1 MTTTTQ
7 NSWLKDKVFTY
18 ENGIV
23 LLLGFTFGVV
33 FFDRNAIGVLGA
45 EIIRDLE
52 LSNTQFGLLGS
63 GLSLAWALSA
73 YLIGAWSDKRGVRK
87 PFLLLSIVVF
97 SLCSVFTGLA
107 GTFMLLLLAR
117 VVMGLAEGPFLPV
130 CLSIINEQSSPKRR
144 GVNIG
149 LVQTLFASLL
159 GSVAAPLVLVWLAQQ
174 YGWRMTFF
182 LTGIPGLI
190 CAVLIWKFVRE
201 PKAPAVQES
210 GNNYGILANALVM
223 LKTRNILVCSLIAIF
238 MVAWYLVSLIFLPV
252 FFTAYRGFSAENMS
266 YLMAAAGLATPIFG
280 FLVPGLSDRFGRKP
294 IMLIFTFIGL
304 ITAFTAL
311 WFTGPL
317 WIMAIL
323 LFIGWSAS
331 GSFPLFMGVIPGET
345 MPRAMA
351 ASAMGLVVG
360 VGELL
365 GGTLAP
371 SLAGALADQTSLAA
385 PVVIIGV
392 CAFMG
397 GVLSFFLVETAP
409 SKLKHSIPP
418 APVS

>member
-1 MTTTTQ
+1 MNTTTQ
-7 NSWLKDKVFTY
+7 RSWLKDKVFTY

-33 FFDRNAIGVLGA
+33 FFDRNAVGLLGND
-45 EIIRDLE
+45 IIADLG
-52 LSNTQFGLLGS
+52 LSNTQFGMLGS

-73 YLIGAWSDKRGVRK
+73 YIIAAWSDRRGARK

-97 SLCSVFTGLA
+97 SLCSVFSGLA
-107 GTFMLLLLAR
+107 TGFLMLLMAR
-117 VVMGLAEGPFLPV
+117 VVMGMAEGPFLPV
-130 CLSIINEQSSPKRR
+130 CLSVINEQSSPARR

-159 GSVAAPLVLVWLAQQ
+159 GTVAAPLLLVWLSQL
-174 YGWRMTFF
+174 YGWRVTFF
-182 LTGIPGLI
+182 LTGIPGLV
-190 CAVLIWKFVRE
+190 CALLIWKYVRE
-201 PKAPAVQES
+201 PKAPTAEDRAQA
-210 GNNYGILANALVM
+210 GNILATAWSM
-223 LKTRNILVCSLIAIF
+223 LHTRNILVCSLIAIF

-252 FFTAYRGFSAENMS
+252 FFTAYRGFSPDNMS

-294 IMLIFTFIGL
+294 VMIVFSFIGL
-304 ITAFTAL
+304 VTAFTAL
-311 WFTGPL
+311 WFDGPL
-317 WIMAIL
+317 PLMAVL

-345 MPRAMA
+345 MQRAMA

-371 SLAGALADQTSLAA
+371 SFAGWLADATSLQA
-385 PVVIIGV
+385 PVFIIGG
-392 CAFMG
+392 CAFIG
-397 GVLSFFLVETAP
+397 GVLSCFLQETAP
-409 SKLKHSIPP
+409 GKMQQP
-418 APVS
+418 AARSPVI

>member
-1 MTTTTQ
+1 
-7 NSWLKDKVFTY
+7 LKLSKLLTY

-23 LLLGFTFGVV
+23 LLLGFSFGIV
-33 FFDRNAIGVLGA
+33 FFDRNAIGVLGG
-45 EIIRDLE
+45 EIIADLG
-52 LSNTQFGLLGS
+52 LSNTQFGMLGS

-73 YLIGAWSDKRGVRK
+73 YIIAAWSDRRGARK

-97 SLCSVFTGLA
+97 SLCSVFSGMATG
-107 GTFMLLLLAR
+107 FMMLLLAR
-117 VVMGLAEGPFLPV
+117 VLMGAAEGPFLPV
-130 CLSIINEQSSPKRR
+130 CLSIINEESSPNRR

-174 YGWRMTFF
+174 YGWRVTFY

-190 CAVLIWKFVRE
+190 CAFLIWKYVRE
-201 PKAPAVQES
+201 PKAPTAQEIKQV
-210 GNNYGILANALVM
+210 GNIFGNVVTM
-223 LKTRNILVCSLIAIF
+223 LKTRNMLICSLIAIF

-252 FFTAYRGFSAENMS
+252 FFTSYRGYSPEQMS

-294 IMLIFTFIGL
+294 LMIVFTFIGL

-317 WIMAIL
+317 WMMAIL

-360 VGELL
+360 IGELL

-371 SLAGALADQTSLAA
+371 TFAGWMADQTSLAA
-385 PVVIIGV
+385 PVVIIGI
-392 CAFMG
+392 CAFAG
-397 GVLSFFLVETAP
+397 GVLSCFLVETAP
-409 SKLKHSIPP
+409 RKVAQPIGLS
-418 APVS
+418 PVI

>member
-1 MTTTTQ
+1 LNNATQ
-7 NSWLKDKVFTY
+7 SSWLKDKVFTY

-23 LLLGFTFGVV
+23 LLLGFTFGIV
-33 FFDRNAIGVLGA
+33 FFDRNAIGVLGG
-45 EIIRDLE
+45 EIISDLG

-73 YLIGAWSDKRGVRK
+73 YLIGAWSDQRGARK

-117 VVMGLAEGPFLPV
+117 VVMGMAEGPFLPV
-130 CLSIINEQSSPKRR
+130 CLSIINEQSSPSRR

-159 GSVAAPLVLVWLAQQ
+159 GSVAAPLLLVWLAQN

-182 LTGIPGLI
+182 LTGIPGLV
-190 CAVLIWKFVRE
+190 CAMLIWKFVRE
-201 PKAPAVQES
+201 PKAPSAQDS
-210 GNNYGILANALVM
+210 AKGSGILANALVM

-252 FFTAYRGFSAENMS
+252 FFTGHRGFSPENMS
-266 YLMAAAGLATPIFG
+266 YLMAAAGLSTPIFG

-294 IMLIFTFIGL
+294 VMIVFSFIGL
-304 ITAFTAL
+304 VTAFTAL

-317 WIMAIL
+317 WLMAIL

-371 SLAGALADQTSLAA
+371 SFAGWLADQTSLAA
-385 PVVIIGV
+385 PVVVIGV
-392 CAFMG
+392 CACAG
-397 GVLSFFLVETAP
+397 GVLSCFLQETAP
-409 SKLKHSIPP
+409 RKLKAATAV
-418 APVS
+418 APMV

>member
-1 MTTTTQ
+1 VTATTQ
-7 NSWLKDKVFTY
+7 RSWLKDKVFTY

-23 LLLGFTFGVV
+23 LLLGFTFGIV

-45 EIIRDLE
+45 DIIADLG

-73 YLIGAWSDKRGVRK
+73 YIISSWSDQRGARK

-97 SLCSVFTGLA
+97 SLCSVFSGLA
-107 GTFMLLLLAR
+107 TGFLMLLMAR
-117 VVMGLAEGPFLPV
+117 VVMGMAEGPFLPV
-130 CLSIINEQSSPKRR
+130 CLSVINEQSSPKRR

-159 GSVAAPLVLVWLAQQ
+159 GSVAAPLLLVWLAQI

-182 LTGIPGLI
+182 LTGIPGLV
-190 CAVLIWKFVRE
+190 CAALIWKYVRE
-201 PKAPAVQES
+201 PKAPTAQEAQQAS
-210 GNNYGILANALVM
+210 GMLRNALAM
-223 LKTRNILVCSLIAIF
+223 LKVRNILVCSLIAIF

-252 FFTAYRGFSAENMS
+252 FFTVYRGFSPENMS

-311 WFTGPL
+311 WFSGPL
-317 WIMAIL
+317 WLMAIL
-323 LFIGWSAS
+323 LFVGWSAS

-345 MPRAMA
+345 MPRGMA

-371 SLAGALADQTSLAA
+371 SFAGALADQTSLAA

-409 SKLKHSIPP
+409 NKVQQASKRSAVI
-418 APVS
+418 